1 VEEAIALLELDA
13 ACRDCGKRFRA
24 TPVRSFLRFQKFKCP
39 ACSKSVLYP
48 LTRGYRITYWV
59 LTVLMIVTVINNLT
73 TGSLSVPGG
82 LGIAVIFGLVKD
94 RKIRVEVLR
103 STMPVSK

>member
-1 VEEAIALLELDA
+1 MALLELDA

-24 TPVRSFLRFQKFKCP
+24 TPVRSFLGFQKFKCP

-59 LTVLMIVTVINNLT
+59 INVLMIVTFINNLT
-73 TGSLSVPGG
+73 TGILLVPGG
-82 LGIAVIFGLVKD
+82 LWIAVIFALVKD
-94 RKIRVEVLR
+94 RRIRVEVLR
-103 STMPVSK
+103 STVPVSK